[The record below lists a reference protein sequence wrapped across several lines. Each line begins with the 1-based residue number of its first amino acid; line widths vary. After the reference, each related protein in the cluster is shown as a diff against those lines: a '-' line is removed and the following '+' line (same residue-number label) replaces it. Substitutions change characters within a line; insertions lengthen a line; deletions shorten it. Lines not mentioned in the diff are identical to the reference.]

1 MTAEHGRIEG
11 IKWHHRITL
20 PSGITTPGA
29 DDSSRKLGRL
39 GLPDR
44 LDGKSVL
51 DIGAWDGY
59 FSFECERRGA
69 RRVVAYDDFVWEK
82 TDDGFTGR
90 RGFDLARAAFAS
102 RVEPVVGG
110 IYDLAPEK
118 VGGQFDVVLFL
129 GVLYHLRHPML
140 ALERVRQVLAP
151 GGLLIVETQ
160 AAHLGERRPSLAF
173 YPGDELSGDPTN
185 WFAPNEAALLGLLRT
200 TGFRDAAIVWRPTFP
215 RRVARAVKLAV
226 SARTPLLRTIGEGR
240 LYAHARG

>member
-1 MTAEHGRIEG
+1 VSANLDRVDA

-20 PSGITTPGA
+20 PNGVTTPGA
-29 DDSSRKLGRL
+29 DDSARKLGRL

-69 RRVVAYDDFVWEK
+69 RVVAYDDFVWEK
-82 TDDGFTGR
+82 TDEGFTGK
-90 RGFDLARAAFAS
+90 RGFDLAHAAFGS
-102 RVEPVVGG
+102 RVQAVTGG

-129 GVLYHLRHPML
+129 GVLYHLKHPML

-151 GGLLIVETQ
+151 GGLLILETQ
-160 AAHLGERRPSLAF
+160 AAHLGHRRPSLAF

-185 WFAPNEAALLGLLRT
+185 WFAPNEAALLGLLHT
-200 TGFRDAAIVWRPTFP
+200 TGFREAEIVWRPTFP
-215 RRVARAVKLAV
+215 RRLARAIKLAASSRV
-226 SARTPLLRTIGEGR
+226 PLLRTIGEGR